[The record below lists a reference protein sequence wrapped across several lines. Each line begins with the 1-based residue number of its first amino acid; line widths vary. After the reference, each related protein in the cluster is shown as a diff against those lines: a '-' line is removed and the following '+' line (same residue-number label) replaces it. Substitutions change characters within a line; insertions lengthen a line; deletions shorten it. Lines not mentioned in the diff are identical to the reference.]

1 MLLQSFHG
9 SDFQKHLSHCS
20 ERALLT
26 SSQISDDKKIMLTTL
41 AVGSALERWF
51 PDMDLIIKNTAFL
64 DPSLRKL
71 QTT

>member
-26 SSQISDDKKIMLTTL
+26 SSQISDEKKIKLTTL
-41 AVGSALERWF
+41 AVGSAG
-51 PDMDLIIKNTAFL
+51 FL
-64 DPSLRKL
+64 
-71 QTT
+71 TWI